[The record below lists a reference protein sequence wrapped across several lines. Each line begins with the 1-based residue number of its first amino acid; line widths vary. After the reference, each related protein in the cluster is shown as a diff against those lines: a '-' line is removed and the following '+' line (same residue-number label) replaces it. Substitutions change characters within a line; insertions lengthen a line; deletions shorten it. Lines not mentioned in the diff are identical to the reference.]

1 MEFHRTGVLLR
12 AAPLNVR
19 ATLNRSW
26 FGYFVIVASLLPA
39 CAYAEVSDEA
49 ITALKHQMKELQV
62 QMQQIQEK
70 IEAIEA
76 DKTDAAPTGAVPPVP
91 DAKPQG
97 APAATADTP
106 PPAPAAT
113 AQPWT
118 PSQPITLM
126 RSGGAYMNISFNGLM
141 DVGWSTDSD
150 VRALEPGDHDPAVRG
165 FTIPNAEIALDGAVD
180 PYFKGFSNIVFKL
193 DSQGNTGVELEEMY
207 FLTSSLP
214 WNLQLKGGQFFAEF
228 GRQNPQHPHA
238 WAFVDQPL
246 VLNRMFGPEGLR
258 SQGARLSW
266 LAPTP
271 WFTELTL
278 GVFNSNGET
287 AFSFDNPDS
296 SEIHGGIPDD
306 RSVHGLQDLL
316 YVPRISTS
324 FDLTDTQT
332 LVLGAS
338 AAFGPNNSG
347 NNADSQ
353 VYGTDL
359 YWKWKAPNAQEG
371 FPFVSFQ
378 SEALYRRYQADQ
390 RLSVDDPTLTLPEQK
405 LDDWG
410 IYSQVLWG
418 IQPRWVAGLR
428 GEFASGAGA
437 QADSELREDRTRVS
451 PNLTWYPSEFSK
463 VRLQY
468 NFDHRQGMGDDS
480 SVWLQFGFLLGSHSA
495 HKF

>member
-1 MEFHRTGVLLR
+1 MEKSRFSCFLV
-12 AAPLNVR
+12 AAL
-19 ATLNRSW
+19 
-26 FGYFVIVASLLPA
+26 LLPPGA
-39 CAYAEVSDEA
+39 SAEVSDEA
-49 ITALKHQMKELQV
+49 LTALKLQMKQLEE

-70 IEAIEA
+70 IGEIEA
-76 DKTDAAPTGAVPPVP
+76 EKSGAAPASGVPPASDGNP
-91 DAKPQG
+91 
-97 APAATADTP
+97 APPPAETAAAP
-106 PPAPAAT
+106 PPAPAEAP
-113 AQPWT
+113 QPWT
-118 PSQPITLM
+118 PAQPITLM
-126 RSGGAYMNISFNGLM
+126 RTGEAYMNISFDGLA

-193 DSQGNTGVELEEMY
+193 DQTGNTDVELEEMY

-214 WNLQLKGGQFFAEF
+214 WNLQLKGGQFFTEF
-228 GRQNPQHPHA
+228 GRQNSQHPHA

-246 VLNRMFGPEGLR
+246 VLNRMFGPDGLR

-271 WFTELTL
+271 WFTEVMLS
-278 GVFNSNGET
+278 VFNAAGET

-296 SEIHGGIPDD
+296 ADIHGGIPVD

-316 YVPRISTS
+316 YAPRIATS

-347 NNADSQ
+347 SSADSQ

-359 YWKWKAPNAQEG
+359 YWKWKAADARQG

-378 SEALYRRYQADQ
+378 TETLFRRYQAAQ
-390 RLSVDDPTLTLPEQK
+390 RLSAEDPTLTLPKQT
-405 LDDWG
+405 LNDWG
-410 IYSQVLWG
+410 LYSQLLWG
-418 IQPRWVAGLR
+418 IAPRWVAGLR
-428 GEFASGAGA
+428 GEFASGVGA
-437 QADSELREDRTRVS
+437 VADSELSEDRTRIS

-468 NFDHRQGMGDDS
+468 NFDHRQGMGNDS
-480 SVWLQFGFLLGSHSA
+480 SAWLQFEFLLGSHSA